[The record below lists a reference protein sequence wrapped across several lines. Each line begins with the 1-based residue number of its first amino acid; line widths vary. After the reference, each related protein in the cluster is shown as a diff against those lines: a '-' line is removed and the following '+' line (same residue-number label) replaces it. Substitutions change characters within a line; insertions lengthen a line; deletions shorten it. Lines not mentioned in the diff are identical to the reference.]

1 MSPEGRQVKRM
12 GRQSRERGADILRH
26 EMMLVVQN
34 ALLGCPSSG
43 VFNITNSDL
52 VLPYYQSTI
61 NCHCLSNNSY
71 FAELT
76 MHENL
81 GLNVLC

>member
-1 MSPEGRQVKRM
+1 
-12 GRQSRERGADILRH
+12 
-26 EMMLVVQN
+26 MMPVVQN
-34 ALLGCPSSG
+34 ALSGCPVGFST
-43 VFNITNSDL
+43 TNSDF